1 MCEDPSLRTGTTQR
15 GRYFRPRFF
24 ERGEKMKH
32 ELFVEQPVLD
42 LKEGIKV
49 SKETELIYKNDKV
62 EQVLKDLVLETIL
75 DDSGTN
81 GINTYKS
88 KSYLSINLNPGD
100 ILLFDENRGYYMPP
114 YPVTSIDDAI
124 SDMTSLSDLP
134 RFKDMG

>member
-1 MCEDPSLRTGTTQR
+1 
-15 GRYFRPRFF
+15 
-24 ERGEKMKH
+24 MKH

-49 SKETELIYKNDKV
+49 TRDTELLYKNEKV

-75 DDSGTN
+75 DDAGSN

-100 ILLFDENRGYYMPP
+100 ILLFDEQRGYYMPP
-114 YPVTSIDDAI
+114 YPVTTIDDAI
-124 SDMTSLSDLP
+124 SDISLLSDIP
-134 RFKDMG
+134 RFKEG

>member
-1 MCEDPSLRTGTTQR
+1 MR
-15 GRYFRPRFF
+15 
-24 ERGEKMKH
+24 H

-49 SKETELIYKNDKV
+49 SGETELLYKNDNV
-62 EQVLKDLVLETIL
+62 EQVLKNLVLETIL
-75 DDSGTN
+75 DEAGSN

-100 ILLFDENRGYYMPP
+100 ILLFDEQRGYYMPP

-124 SDMTSLSDLP
+124 SDISALIDIP
-134 RFKDMG
+134 RYKDMG